1 LRTKRVP
8 AQRPLETYRRMRDFG
23 RTAEPP
29 GGEPRRAGKGR
40 LSFYIQRHAASRLHY
55 DFRLELDGVL
65 KSWAVP
71 KGPSLDPSQRRLA
84 VHVED
89 HPLEYGTFEGEI
101 PRGEYGGGTVLLWD
115 LGRWVPEGD
124 PAEGYRKRRLKF
136 RLEGRKLRG
145 RWTLVGMGG
154 KAGEDGKNWLLI
166 KERDGEAR
174 AASEGDVTELLPES
188 VSGRARREEAPAPLP
203 RFVPPQLAT
212 LAASAPSGEDWVHE
226 LKFDGYRVIAA
237 FGGGAV
243 RLFTRKGLDWSDRFR
258 PVLEALKGLSAR
270 SALLDGE
277 VVVLDEQGRSDF
289 QKLQNALS
297 EGRGEGL
304 LYHVFDL
311 LSLDGQD
318 LRGHPLLKRKAALQ
332 SLLESTRAERGEP
345 FDLRVR
351 YTEHVK
357 GGGAGL
363 YRKACELALEG
374 VVCKRADAPYLSGER
389 SRDWLKVK
397 CLKEQEFVVAGF
409 TEPGGS
415 RKGLGALVLGVQEK
429 GGLRYAGRVG
439 TGFTQASL
447 RELRPKLEALETPR
461 SAFLRPP
468 AGAQARGARW
478 IKPVLVAEVAFT
490 GWTSDGLVRQG
501 SFKGLRED
509 KAPEEVTVEEPA
521 KPRRHGRAKA
531 QAPAPAPRLSNPDR
545 VLWPD
550 AGVTK
555 AQLAEYLESVSS
567 RLLPQVARRPL
578 ALLRCPA
585 GVGKPCFY
593 QKHDAG
599 MFPAS
604 VKRVKVREKKG
615 GHAEYLYIEDEAGLR
630 ALAQMGAL
638 ELHPWGSTV
647 DDVDAPDRMII
658 DLDPA
663 PGVPWERVVAA
674 AREVR
679 GRLRE
684 LGLGAFLKTTGGK
697 GLHVVVPLAKGA
709 TWEQVKTFSRALAG
723 AFALESPDTY
733 TARLPLKERKGRIF
747 IDYLRNE
754 RGSTAVAAWSPRARA
769 GATVSMPLDWSEL
782 KASLD
787 PRRFTVLTAPKRL
800 AKADPWADLERAR
813 RPLPAIG

>member
-1 LRTKRVP
+1 LRTKRAP
-8 AQRPLETYRRMRDFG
+8 AKKPLAAYRRMRDFS
-23 RTAEPP
+23 RTAEPR

-55 DFRLELDGVL
+55 DFRLELGGVL

-115 LGRWVPEGD
+115 LGRWIPEGD
-124 PAEGYRKRRLKF
+124 PAEGYRRRRLKF

-145 RWTLVGMGG
+145 RWTLVGMSG

-166 KERDGEAR
+166 KERDEEVR
-174 AASEGDVTELLPES
+174 PVSQGDITELRPES

-212 LAASAPSGEDWVHE
+212 LASSAPAGEGWLHE

-237 FGGGAV
+237 VGGGAV
-243 RLFTRKGLDWSDRFR
+243 RLFTRKGLDWSGRFR
-258 PVLEALKGLSAR
+258 PVLEALKGLAAR

-311 LSLDGQD
+311 LSLDGKD
-318 LRGHPLLKRKAALQ
+318 LRERPLLERKAALR
-332 SLLESTRAERGEP
+332 SLLESTRAERGER
-345 FDLRVR
+345 FERRVR
-351 YTEHVK
+351 YTEHVT

-374 VVCKRADAPYLSGER
+374 VVCKRADAPYRSGER

-415 RKGLGALVLGVQEK
+415 RKGFGALVLGVREK

-439 TGFTQASL
+439 TGFTESSL
-447 RELRPKLEALETPR
+447 RELRAKLQALETPR
-461 SAFLRPP
+461 SAFARPP
-468 AGAQARGARW
+468 SGPEARGARW
-478 IKPVLVAEVAFT
+478 VKPVLVAEVAFT
-490 GWTSDGLVRQG
+490 GWTGDGLVRQG

-509 KAPEEVTVEEPA
+509 KAPEEVTVEVPA
-521 KPRRHGRAKA
+521 R
-531 QAPAPAPRLSNPDR
+531 PARRLSNPDR

-555 AQLAEYLESVSS
+555 AQLAEYLQSVSS

-578 ALLRCPA
+578 ALLRCPS

-599 MFPAS
+599 MFPSS
-604 VKRVKVREKKG
+604 VRPVKLREKRG
-615 GHAEYLYIEDEAGLR
+615 GHAEYLYIEDEAGLL
-630 ALAQMGAL
+630 ALAQMGVL

-663 PGVPWERVVAA
+663 PGVAWERVVAA

-679 GRLRE
+679 ARLQE
-684 LGLGAFLKTTGGK
+684 LKLGAFLKTTGGK
-697 GLHVVVPLAKGA
+697 GLHVVAPLAPGA
-709 TWEQVKTFSRALAG
+709 DWEEVKTFSRALAG
-723 AFALESPDTY
+723 AFALESPGTY
-733 TARLPLKERKGRIF
+733 TARLPLKERGGRIF

-769 GATVSMPLDWSEL
+769 GATVSMPLEWSEL

-800 AKADPWADLERAR
+800 AKADPWADFERAR
-813 RPLPAIG
+813 RPLPKIG